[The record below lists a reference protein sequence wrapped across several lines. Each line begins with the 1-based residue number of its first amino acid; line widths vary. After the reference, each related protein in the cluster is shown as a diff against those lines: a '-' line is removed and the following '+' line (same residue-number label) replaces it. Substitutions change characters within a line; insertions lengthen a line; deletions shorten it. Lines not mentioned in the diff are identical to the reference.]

1 MTLWVTLLPSS
12 NYFTPFCYN
21 LFFAQGYSMK
31 SIEENEFLNGLRK
44 EFNIELPNNL
54 QTRKIYQQIENF
66 KDAEYIYCIAYEM
79 LIRTDEYNALLK
91 EYEPLKNKL
100 KYDMT
105 NDEFSKLRELIN
117 KMNELGLKKT
127 SFLGFDCDDDND
139 HVFKR
144 IEYYDEIIHSPWNV
158 RMLHKFQ
165 LDPSLGFNSIF
176 HMLIV
181 FYLTKNKLFIFH
193 NEEYISFK
201 LQETSQ
207 IKFIND
213 IPISEINKLVDILFI
228 PYTIE
233 GSIQYR
239 ALRDI
244 TYLKELDDDFLSQLQ
259 EKQNNDLL
267 IPIKSNFS
275 HYNIDFWAKYC
286 VNDIKDGL
294 NKLIEFHITNN
305 LIYDHNIQHTTAS
318 KNEIL
323 ENPSNFYIPC
333 VNRLTQP
340 EIYKWKKM
348 DNPMSNNEFI
358 MNLKWDGVKCMV
370 GDRGYIKFTKEE
382 HIYLI
387 QISKYI
393 SLNLLD
399 DTFLE
404 TLTYEDLKNI
414 YIDNEPL
421 FSRPRLMFDA
431 ARLTNIPMNLNLSKE
446 DLLLYISQIK
456 NDYDRNKNIVKND
469 LEYFFDLPLE
479 SKLTEMPIYIKSA
492 HKKRDSKDKK
502 LLPIKRQDFKKSL
515 AYAFY
520 IYDVYKFFIPLF
532 EKKRQSI
539 IDGRDLAIQKL
550 KDTRSIYNI
559 NHEKIEDIKDI
570 ADQGL
575 KNYENNNLLTKISN
589 LVDDNLTEE
598 QVKYYLAT
606 MKEFIHGINKEGENH
621 RFKRQHNP
629 EKKENTKSK
638 YKNLIIG
645 DSYIIKSNKQDLIKT
660 LID

>member
-1 MTLWVTLLPSS
+1 MIF
-12 NYFTPFCYN
+12 Y
-21 LFFAQGYSMK
+21 
-31 SIEENEFLNGLRK
+31 RK
-44 EFNIELPNNL
+44 
-54 QTRKIYQQIENF
+54 
-66 KDAEYIYCIAYEM
+66 
-79 LIRTDEYNALLK
+79 
-91 EYEPLKNKL
+91 
-100 KYDMT
+100 
-105 NDEFSKLRELIN
+105 
-117 KMNELGLKKT
+117 
-127 SFLGFDCDDDND
+127 
-139 HVFKR
+139 
-144 IEYYDEIIHSPWNV
+144 
-158 RMLHKFQ
+158 
-165 LDPSLGFNSIF
+165 
-176 HMLIV
+176 
-181 FYLTKNKLFIFH
+181 
-193 NEEYISFK
+193 
-201 LQETSQ
+201 
-207 IKFIND
+207 
-213 IPISEINKLVDILFI
+213 
-228 PYTIE
+228 
-233 GSIQYR
+233 
-239 ALRDI
+239 
-244 TYLKELDDDFLSQLQ
+244 LQ

-286 VNDIKDGL
+286 VNDIKNGL

-305 LIYDHNIQHTTAS
+305 LIYDQNIQHTTAS

-358 MNLKWDGVKCMV
+358 MNLKWDGIECMA

-399 DTFLE
+399 DAFLE

-414 YIDNEPL
+414 YIDTEPI

-456 NDYDRNKNIVKND
+456 DDYDRNKDIVKND

-479 SKLTEMPIYIKSA
+479 SNLTEMPIYIKSA

-502 LLPIKRQDFKKSL
+502 LLPIKRQDLKKSL
-515 AYAFY
+515 VYAFY

-532 EKKRQSI
+532 EKKMQSI
-539 IDGRDLAIQKL
+539 RDARDLAIQKL
-550 KDTRSIYNI
+550 KDSRNIYNI
-559 NHEKIEDIKDI
+559 NHDKIDDIKDN
-570 ADQGL
+570 ADQEL
-575 KNYENNNLLTKISN
+575 KNYENNNLLAKISN

-598 QVKYYLAT
+598 QIKYHLAT

-621 RFKRQHNP
+621 RFKKQHNP
-629 EKKENTKSK
+629 NKKEKFEPK

-645 DSYIIKSNKQDLIKT
+645 DSYIIKSNKPDLIKT

>member
-1 MTLWVTLLPSS
+1 
-12 NYFTPFCYN
+12 
-21 LFFAQGYSMK
+21 MK
-31 SIEENEFLNGLRK
+31 SIEDIEAVSILRDLCK
-44 EFNIELPNNL
+44 KYNIKLPNNL

-91 EYEPLKNKL
+91 EYEPLKNKS
-100 KYDMT
+100 KYNMT

-117 KMNELGLKKT
+117 RMNELGLKKT

-165 LDPSLGFNSIF
+165 LDPTLGFNSIF
-176 HMLIV
+176 HMLIA
-181 FYLTKNKLFIFH
+181 FYLQKNELFILH

-244 TYLKELDDDFLSQLQ
+244 TYLKELDDDFLSQLK
-259 EKQNNDLL
+259 ENLNNDLL
-267 IPIKSNFS
+267 VQLKSNFS
-275 HYNIDFWAKYC
+275 YYNTQFWNKYY
-286 VNDIKDGL
+286 VNDIKNGL
-294 NKLIEFHITNN
+294 NKLIEFHMNSN
-305 LIYDHNIQHTTAS
+305 LIYDQNIQHTTAS

-333 VNRLTQP
+333 VNRLAQP
-340 EIYKWKKM
+340 EIYQWEKI
-348 DNPMSNNEFI
+348 DNLMSNNEFI
-358 MNLKWDGVKCMV
+358 IKLKFDGIESMV
-370 GDRGYIKFTKEE
+370 GNKGYIQVMKEE

-393 SLNLLD
+393 SLSLLD
-399 DTFLE
+399 DSFLK

-414 YIDNEPL
+414 YIDTEPI

-431 ARLTNIPMNLNLSKE
+431 ARLTNVPMNLNLSKE
-446 DLLLYISQIK
+446 DLLLYVSQIK

-469 LEYFFDLPLE
+469 LEYFFDLALE
-479 SKLTEMPIYIKSA
+479 SNLTEMPIYIKSA
-492 HKKRDSKDKK
+492 HEKRNSKDKK
-502 LLPIKRQDFKKSL
+502 LLPKKRQDFKKSL
-515 AYAFY
+515 AYGFY
-520 IYDVYKFFIPLF
+520 IYDLYKFFVPLL

-539 IDGRDLAIQKL
+539 IDERDLKIQKL

-570 ADQGL
+570 ADKEL
-575 KNYENNNLLTKISN
+575 SNYENNDLITKISY
-589 LVDDNLTEE
+589 LVDDELTEE
-598 QVKYYLAT
+598 QVKFYLAT

-621 RFKRQHNP
+621 SFKRQYDP
-629 EKKENTKSK
+629 EKKENANSK

-645 DSYIIKSNKQDLIKT
+645 DSYIIKSNKSDLVKI

>member
-1 MTLWVTLLPSS
+1 
-12 NYFTPFCYN
+12 
-21 LFFAQGYSMK
+21 MK
-31 SIEENEFLNGLRK
+31 SIEDIEAVNILRDLCK
-44 EFNIELPNNL
+44 AYNIQLPNNL
-54 QTRKIYQQIENF
+54 RDMKIYKEIQNF

-79 LIRTDEYNALLK
+79 LIRTDEYNALLN
-91 EYEPLKNKL
+91 EYEPLKNKS

-117 KMNELGLKKT
+117 RMNELGLKKT

-165 LDPSLGFNSIF
+165 LDPTLGFNSIF
-176 HMLIV
+176 HMLIA
-181 FYLTKNKLFIFH
+181 FYLQKNALFILH

-213 IPISEINKLVDILFI
+213 ILISEINKLVDILFI

-244 TYLKELDDDFLSQLQ
+244 TYLKELDDDFLSQLK
-259 EKQNNDLL
+259 ENLNNDLL
-267 IPIKSNFS
+267 IQLKSNFS
-275 HYNIDFWAKYC
+275 YYNTQFWNKYY
-286 VNDIKDGL
+286 VNDIKNGL
-294 NKLIEFHITNN
+294 NKLIEFHMNNN
-305 LIYDHNIQHTTAS
+305 LIYDQKIQHTTAS

-333 VNRLTQP
+333 VNRLAQP
-340 EIYKWKKM
+340 EVYQWEKI
-348 DNPMSNNEFI
+348 DNLISNNEFMI
-358 MNLKWDGVKCMV
+358 KLKFDGIQSIV
-370 GDRGYIKFTKEE
+370 GNKGYIQVIKEE
-382 HIYLI
+382 HIYLM

-393 SLNLLD
+393 SLSLLD
-399 DTFLE
+399 DSFLE
-404 TLTYEDLKNI
+404 TLTYEDLENI
-414 YIDNEPL
+414 YIDTEPI

-431 ARLTNIPMNLNLSKE
+431 ARLTNVPMNLNLSKE

-456 NDYDRNKNIVKND
+456 DDYDRNKNIVKTNM
-469 LEYFFDLPLE
+469 EYFFDLALE
-479 SKLTEMPIYIKSA
+479 SDLSEMPIYIKSA
-492 HKKRDSKDKK
+492 NEKRDSKDKRLFPK
-502 LLPIKRQDFKKSL
+502 KREDFKKSL

-520 IYDVYKFFIPLF
+520 IYDLYKFFVPLF

-539 IDGRDLAIQKL
+539 IDARGLSIQEL
-550 KDTRSIYNI
+550 QDTRNIYKI
-559 NHEKIEDIKDI
+559 NHEKIADIKDI
-570 ADQGL
+570 ADKEL
-575 KNYENNNLLTKISN
+575 NAYEKNNLITQILY

-606 MKEFIHGINKEGENH
+606 MKELIHGINKEGENH
-621 RFKRQHNP
+621 KFKRQYDP
-629 EKKENTKSK
+629 EKKENTNSK

-645 DSYIIKSNKQDLIKT
+645 DSYIIKSNKPDLVKIF
-660 LID
+660 D